1 MAQKFGNS
9 RWVQEGFLDN
19 RQDGTII
26 GRITFAV
33 LGPID
38 LYLTGNARGAVSGKV
53 IRFRNSRFAD
63 EDLAGQVLGDMEIP
77 QIGEVGLI
85 AFDPH
90 PHLVPHP
97 YFEWFSW
104 KKNHYR
110 IELLPDDAWIATAG
124 EIEEIEP
131 ISREIRERLGSQS
144 ADKPAAVEES
154 DWV

>member
-9 RWVQEGFLDN
+9 RWVHEGFLDN
-19 RQDGTII
+19 RQDGMVI

-38 LYLTGNARGAVSGKV
+38 FYLVGNARGEVSGKV
-53 IRFRNSRFAD
+53 IRLRNSRFTD
-63 EDLAGQVLGDMEIP
+63 EDLPGQVLGDVEIP
-77 QIGEVGLI
+77 QIGEVSLI

-104 KKNHYR
+104 RKNHYR
-110 IELLPDDAWIATAG
+110 IELLPEDAWIATAD

-131 ISREIRERLGSQS
+131 ISREIRKRLASQS
-144 ADKPAAVEES
+144 AVKPLAMEES